1 MIIKTCVGEFENFKD
16 IRTHMIVEN
25 LQTIEIYSVLY
36 WGIPVLSKGYY
47 SLPQIDFIINAQ

>member
-1 MIIKTCVGEFENFKD
+1 MIIKTSVGEFENFKD

>member
-1 MIIKTCVGEFENFKD
+1 MIIKTSVGEFETFKD

-36 WGIPVLSKGYY
+36 WGIPVLSDGYY